1 MSSSKPKPKY
11 ISQQILNPSI
21 ELSKRFSFKHPHLFK
36 TINPNI
42 PSLLYFEYASITLSQ
57 LIAQRRP
64 TKLFIER
71 DILALLRGISSAL
84 AYLQINSV
92 SHGNINSNRVFFD
105 ENHGI
110 FKIYDEELLLGENQA
125 FYEAKTGRRAFLS
138 PEIINFYRNPQI
150 YEIRGNLYKTDVFA
164 LGLVALEAATLKPS
178 EEIYEKG
185 SLTINA
191 AKIDERLIFL
201 MKHYSR
207 ELVHVIR
214 MMLEIDEDVRPDPCE
229 LYSILGGTESTL
241 QPFKQ
246 YETGNQKENL
256 QNQKENQQN
265 FKENQVKTKEN
276 QQNSSSVDLKKS
288 WDSLESMYKSHG
300 LQKIV
305 TKDHLRK
312 SFCGEEGKKIFVYQK
327 QGTAPGK
334 KILSNSC
341 IFTNGLDKGGKN
353 TKPGVL
359 TTNNVILNNNQQ
371 HFYV

>member
-1 MSSSKPKPKY
+1 MSSPSPKIKY

-84 AYLQINSV
+84 AYLQINKV

-105 ENHGI
+105 ENNGI

-214 MMLEIDEDVRPDPCE
+214 MMVEIDEDVRPDPCE
-229 LYSILGGTESTL
+229 LYSILCGAESTL

-246 YETGNQKENL
+246 YETGNPKENL
-256 QNQKENQQN
+256 KENN
-265 FKENQVKTKEN
+265 KENQVKTKEN
-276 QQNSSSVDLKKS
+276 PQNSSSIDLKKS
-288 WDSLESMYKSHG
+288 WDSLESMYTSHG
-300 LQKIV
+300 LKKIV
-305 TKDHLRK
+305 AKDHLRR
-312 SFCGEEGKKIFVYQK
+312 SFCAEEGKKIFVYQK
-327 QGTAPGK
+327 QGTVPGK

-341 IFTNGLDKGGKN
+341 IFSNGVDKGGKN
-353 TKPGVL
+353 IKPGVL
-359 TTNNVILNNNQQ
+359 TTNNMIINKQN
-371 HFYV
+371 FYV